1 MKIAYFILND
11 ELRADARMS
20 SLLADLEEAT
30 FELYEI
36 HSRADVRPE
45 TDLVLSMGGDGTFLS
60 AAHAVADIG
69 LPILG
74 VNFGRIGFL
83 CENRPEAVKQ
93 ALLEGN
99 FSIEYRTVLNT
110 TLKGPEAR
118 KAIGLLPY
126 SVNEVALHRSGSSV
140 LGIHVSV
147 DGEPLPTYWA
157 DGLLVATSS
166 GSTAYS
172 LSVGGPICL
181 PESKVLVLAPIA
193 PHNLNV
199 RPIVLPE
206 SAKVDISFESRD
218 GRATM
223 STDNRTV
230 EIRPEWTIHVEMAQ
244 FSLKRIR
251 LAESGFVKALTS
263 RLFWGEDMRNNGT
276 SV

>member
-1 MKIAYFILND
+1 MKIGYFILND
-11 ELRADARMS
+11 ELRSDARML
-20 SLLADLEEAT
+20 SLLSELESAT
-30 FELYEI
+30 FEVYEI
-36 HSRADVRPE
+36 HTKSDVRPE

-60 AAHAVADIG
+60 AAHVVADIG

-83 CENRPEAVKQ
+83 CENRPEAVGK
-93 ALLEGN
+93 ALMEGD
-99 FSIEYRTVLNT
+99 FRIEYRTVLNA

-118 KAIGLLPY
+118 RTIGMLPY

-140 LGIHVSV
+140 LGIHVSI

-172 LSVGGPICL
+172 LSVGGPICM
-181 PESKVLVLAPIA
+181 PDTKVLVLAPIA

-206 SAKVDISFESRD
+206 TAKVDISFESRD

-223 STDNRTV
+223 SNDNRVV
-230 EIRPEWTIHVEMAQ
+230 EIQPDWSIHVEMAQ

-263 RLFWGEDMRNNGT
+263 RLFWGEDMRNNG
-276 SV
+276 

>member
-1 MKIAYFILND
+1 MKIGFFILND
-11 ELRADARMS
+11 ELRADPRMR
-20 SLLADLEEAT
+20 SLLKDLESAT
-30 FELYEI
+30 FEVYEI
-36 HSRADVRPE
+36 RTKADVRPE

-60 AAHAVADIG
+60 AAHVVADIG

-83 CENRPEAVKQ
+83 CENRPEAVRK
-93 ALLEGN
+93 ALVEGD
-99 FSIEYRTVLNT
+99 FRIEYRTVLNA

-118 KAIGLLPY
+118 RSIGMLPY

-140 LGIHVSV
+140 LGIHVSI

-172 LSVGGPICL
+172 LSVGGPICM
-181 PESKVLVLAPIA
+181 PDTKVLVLAPIS

-199 RPIVLPE
+199 RPIVIPE
-206 SAKVDISFESRD
+206 TAQIDISFESRD

-223 STDNRTV
+223 SMDNRV
-230 EIRPEWTIHVEMAQ
+230 EEIQPDWTIHVEMAQ
-244 FSLKRIR
+244 FSLKRVR
-251 LAESGFVKALTS
+251 LPESGFVKALTS
-263 RLFWGEDMRNNGT
+263 RLFWGEDMRNNE
-276 SV
+276 